1 MIEAHDTVDF
11 SALYT
16 ENREWMIRLA
26 TRMGLGWTE
35 AEDVVHDVFVHAYR
49 HIRQDLR
56 PRGYLRRA
64 LTNHIYDRSRML
76 ARRRPV
82 ECDDLTRFEDES
94 DHVEGNAIDFDECV
108 AIAVSTST
116 ERAEQIEA
124 LMRKRF
130 QEGKTNIEIA
140 RELGICRE
148 VVAKRLGDALRTIRQ
163 RLEREN

>member
-16 ENREWMIRLA
+16 DNRDWMIRLA
-26 TRMGLGWTE
+26 MRMGLGWTE
-35 AEDVVHDVFVHAYR
+35 AEDIVHDVFVHAYR

-82 ECDDLTRFEDES
+82 ECDDLTRIEDDS
-94 DHVEGNAIDFDECV
+94 DQGAVDLIDFDECV
-108 AIAVSTST
+108 AIAVSTSS
-116 ERAEQIEA
+116 ERAEQIES
-124 LMRKRF
+124 LMVKRF
-130 QEGKTNIEIA
+130 KEGKTNIEIG

-163 RLEREN
+163 RLERDN